1 MRHALVSTKGY
12 KYMELFNKSGLLVSS
27 LLVAVGAL
35 IACQAHED
43 AMPPAN
49 VIEAAALH
57 IGPVGQSAAERRLRE
72 WAEQGSP
79 VAQRELALR
88 YQADPSKHSEAVRL
102 LERAARAGDS
112 QAAVNLETMYRQA
125 SALNS
130 PATANEL
137 SASRM
142 LKDVIA
148 PPSVGL
154 SRY

>member
-1 MRHALVSTKGY
+1 
-12 KYMELFNKSGLLVSS
+12 MELFNKSGLLVSS

-88 YQADPSKHSEAVRL
+88 YQADPAKHGASSRWATGANWRCAT
-102 LERAARAGDS
+102 RPTRPSTARPCACSSGPP
-112 QAAVNLETMYRQA
+112 A
-125 SALNS
+125 
-130 PATANEL
+130 PATA
-137 SASRM
+137 R
-142 LKDVIA
+142 
-148 PPSVGL
+148 PP
-154 SRY
+154 